1 MNNQE
6 TKDFDKFIQEHIDV
20 IKAITPINPTISKE
34 DEWNDPEYD
43 EYYEKMLKKRL
54 NNNE

>member
-6 TKDFDKFIQEHIDV
+6 TKDFDKFIQEHIDI